1 MDVQVRSE
9 RRSGIRHEQACGAEQ
24 ARFYTLYDERKF
36 IGSSLLKKL
45 RGRLPAKRRLD
56 MRNLVLILMSLALLP
71 SIASAQA
78 RKPSSIAELVTYR
91 GADREALLY
100 AGAKTEGKVV
110 WYTSLTGDSYTELV
124 TAFETK
130 YAGVIVAS
138 FRAARAEMIV
148 RPEE

>member
-1 MDVQVRSE
+1 MSAFAGITNQEQV
-9 RRSGIRHEQACGAEQ
+9 CGAGRP
-24 ARFYTLYDERKF
+24 RFHTLYDERKF

-56 MRNLVLILMSLALLP
+56 MQNLVLILMALALLP

-110 WYTSLTGDSYTELV
+110 WYTSLAGDSYKELV
-124 TAFETK
+124 KAFETK
-130 YAGVIVAS
+130 YAGVKVDS
-138 FRAARAEMIV
+138 YRAAGAELVV
-148 RPEE
+148 RLEE